1 MATFM
6 GCYGDEDMRFSGV
19 CYFDISIARSTLLTK
34 TSVLML
40 FSSPVPREQL
50 LGRYVRDHEYLT

>member
-19 CYFDISIARSTLLTK
+19 CYFDISIDLAN
-34 TSVLML
+34 
-40 FSSPVPREQL
+40 
-50 LGRYVRDHEYLT
+50 